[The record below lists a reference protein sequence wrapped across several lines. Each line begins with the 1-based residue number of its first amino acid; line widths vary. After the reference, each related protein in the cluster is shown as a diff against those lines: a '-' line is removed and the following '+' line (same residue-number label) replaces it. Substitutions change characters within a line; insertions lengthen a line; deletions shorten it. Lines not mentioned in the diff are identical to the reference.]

1 MEHVSGENKGDI
13 KLYALSTCGW
23 CSKTKKLLGEL
34 GVEYSYTD
42 VDQLE
47 GEERDEVMDEICK
60 FNPKCTLPTL
70 VIDDDECIVGYDE
83 EKIRNKLGK

>member
-1 MEHVSGENKGDI
+1 MEHVLGENRGDI

-23 CSKTKKLLGEL
+23 CNKTKKLLKDL

-42 VDQLE
+42 VDKLK
-47 GEERDEVMDEICK
+47 GEEREEVMDEICK

-70 VIDDDECIVGYDE
+70 VLNDEECIVGYDE
-83 EKIRNKLGK
+83 DKIRNKLGK